1 MVRTGRAVRAECWIT
16 ECPRLPNASA
26 TDVERM
32 PEDVIVPD
40 GAAAGRARATGLTR
54 RGLLA
59 ASGIAVPVLLAGC
72 KGVQVLGAPPG
83 TPADVVA
90 LRAAISAE
98 ELMVAR
104 YAAAVSD
111 LDTTIPSAPSHSDA
125 ASLRAVRAV
134 QAEHAEHLAQLKSR
148 LVEPAGSSPSPS
160 PAPSV
165 RVTGSLSE
173 VLGLLE
179 QAEQA
184 ASDRLI
190 GQLDELPGSLAQLFA
205 SIAASEATHVP
216 FLRTAG
222 QAR

>member
-1 MVRTGRAVRAECWIT
+1 VRPGRAVRVECWVT
-16 ECPRLPNASA
+16 ECPRPLNASV
-26 TDVERM
+26 TDVEGM

-72 KGVQVLGAPPG
+72 KGVKVLGAPPG
-83 TPADVVA
+83 TPTDVLA

-111 LDTTIPSAPSHSDA
+111 LDTTMSSAPSRSGT
-125 ASLRAVRAV
+125 ASLKAVRAV
-134 QAEHAEHLAQLKSR
+134 QAEHAQHLVQLKSR
-148 LVEPAGSSPSPS
+148 LVEPPGSRPSPS

-165 RVTGSLSE
+165 VVTGSVSE

-190 GQLDELPGSLAQLFA
+190 GQLGKLPGSLAQLFA

>member
-1 MVRTGRAVRAECWIT
+1 M
-16 ECPRLPNASA
+16 
-26 TDVERM
+26 
-32 PEDVIVPD
+32 PD

-54 RGLLA
+54 RALLA
-59 ASGIAVPVLLAGC
+59 AYGSAVPVLLAGC
-72 KGVQVLGAPPG
+72 RGVQVLGAPPP
-83 TPADVVA
+83 TPADVRE

-111 LDTTIPSAPSHSDA
+111 LDTSLPPSPTRSDT
-125 ASLRAVRAV
+125 ASLKAIRAV
-134 QAEHAEHLAQLKSR
+134 QAEHAEHLVQLKSR
-148 LVEPAGSSPSPS
+148 LIEPPGLSSSPS
-160 PAPSV
+160 PAPSAQV
-165 RVTGSLSE
+165 SGTFSE
-173 VLGLLE
+173 VLSLLE

-184 ASDRLI
+184 ASDRLL
-190 GQLDELPGSLAQLFA
+190 GQLGGLPGSLAQLFA